1 MHPLIGNKG
10 KWEIKMIMKEET
22 IKAVVF
28 KQQNNIPR
36 DKLQTV
42 LSEDNKTQGYADQ
55 IC

>member
-1 MHPLIGNKG
+1 MHPLMGNKG

-28 KQQNNIPR
+28 KQQNNIPW

-55 IC
+55 IR